1 MASYSIRDLEKLSGI
16 KAHTLR
22 IWEKRYNLVEPK
34 RTDTNIRFYDDE
46 DLKKIMNIANLNR
59 QGVKISH
66 IAQLDNAE
74 ISKKV
79 TELSNKH
86 VDSEYQIDNLIISM
100 IELDENRFEKS
111 INTSIMQVGFEDT
124 ILHTIYPFF
133 EKIGVLWL
141 TGAVKPAQEHFVS
154 NLIRQKLIV
163 AIDGV
168 IVQENP
174 RPRKFLLFLPEG
186 EMHEIGLLFYHY
198 LIKKAGHKS
207 VYLGQSVP
215 FKDIQSVVEIR
226 KCDSI
231 LTSVSST
238 IAGKDLPGFIKS
250 LAKTFPQINIY
261 LSIYEGILDEKLTN
275 PNITWIKNALHF
287 REILKSL

>member
-79 TELSNKH
+79 TELSIKH

-174 RPRKFLLFLPEG
+174 RPRRFLLFLPEG
-186 EMHEIGLLFYHY
+186 EMHEMGLLFYHY
-198 LIKKAGHKS
+198 LIKKAGHKA

-238 IAGKDLPGFIKS
+238 ISGKDLPGFIKS
-250 LAKTFPQINIY
+250 IAKTFPQINIY
-261 LSIYEGILDEKLTN
+261 LSVYEGILDEKITN

>member
-1 MASYSIRDLEKLSGI
+1 MYGNRALLKLF
-16 KAHTLR
+16 R
-22 IWEKRYNLVEPK
+22 ER
-34 RTDTNIRFYDDE
+34 
-46 DLKKIMNIANLNR
+46 
-59 QGVKISH
+59 
-66 IAQLDNAE
+66 
-74 ISKKV
+74 
-79 TELSNKH
+79 
-86 VDSEYQIDNLIISM
+86 
-100 IELDENRFEKS
+100 
-111 INTSIMQVGFEDT
+111 QVGFEDT

-174 RPRKFLLFLPEG
+174 RPRRFLLFLPEG
-186 EMHEIGLLFYHY
+186 EMHEMGLLFYHY
-198 LIKKAGHKS
+198 LIKKAGHKA

-238 IAGKDLPGFIKS
+238 ISGKDLPGFIKS
-250 LAKTFPQINIY
+250 IAKTFPQINIY
-261 LSIYEGILDEKLTN
+261 LSVYEGILDEKITN